1 MKKWLVF
8 LLTCILGQHV
18 FGQHGRFHLHKDTS
32 DLTFS
37 GTKINPYQQEFDS
50 TGKWQ
55 VNGYVDSYYSHY
67 SDSSNLN
74 SFQKF
79 PTISPRNQQFG
90 LNMIQVSAKY
100 TSAKFRSTITLFGGD
115 CPKAAWSNDYNY
127 IQEANLGFNVYQKLW
142 LDMGFFRTH
151 IGLESIQPR
160 ENMTMSLATTT
171 YFEPYY
177 LSGAKLTW
185 QHSDRLTFQLNAFN
199 SFNQFVETNKNK
211 ALGFSLSFAPT
222 KKVFITYSNLLCD
235 ESTVSSNPKQTR
247 FYNNLCLTFKSTKW
261 IVGFEANYG
270 IQTHSCLVYPLQ
282 TATMFS
288 SLLATKYRFT
298 PKTACYVRGELFH
311 DPNEILTGPV
321 LNENHAIVG
330 LEIVG
335 CTAGFEFKP
344 IPNSYLR
351 LEARALSNYNQHIF
365 SYQDQM
371 SKVRTEI
378 NFGIG
383 VWF

>member
-1 MKKWLVF
+1 MKKWIAIVIGF
-8 LLTCILGQHV
+8 FFMQDVHAQRGRI
-18 FGQHGRFHLHKDTS
+18 HGHKDTT

-55 VNGYVDSYYSHY
+55 VNGYVDAYYSHY
-67 SDSSNLN
+67 SDSSNGN
-74 SFQKF
+74 GFQKF

-90 LNMIQVSAKY
+90 LNMIQLSAKY
-100 TSAKFRSTITLFGGD
+100 NSAKFRSTITLFGGD

-127 IQEANLGFNVYQKLW
+127 IQEANLGFNLYKKLW

-160 ENMTMSLATTT
+160 ENITMSLATTT

-185 QHSDRLTFQLNAFN
+185 QQSDRLTLQLNVFN

-211 ALGFSLSFAPT
+211 AVGFSMNYLASKKLSF
-222 KKVFITYSNLLCD
+222 TYSNMLCD
-235 ESTVSSNPKQTR
+235 ESSLISMIKQTR
-247 FYNNLCLTFKSTKW
+247 FYNNFCLTYKSNKW
-261 IVGFEANYG
+261 VLGLEANYG
-270 IQTHSCLVYPLQ
+270 LQTHSCLSDPRQ
-282 TATMFS
+282 TAMMFS
-288 SLLATKYRFT
+288 SLIAGKYRITPQLATYM
-298 PKTACYVRGELFH
+298 RGEVFH

-330 LEIVG
+330 LEIAG
-335 CTAGFEFKP
+335 LTAGFEFKP
-344 IPNSYLR
+344 IPNSFVR
-351 LEARALSNYNQHIF
+351 VECRALSNYNQHIF
-365 SYQDQM
+365 QYQQM
-371 SKVRTEI
+371 ASKVRTEM
-378 NFGIG
+378 NFGMG

>member
-1 MKKWLVF
+1 MKKWIAVF
-8 LLTCILGQHV
+8 ISCFILQVVVAQRVKSH
-18 FGQHGRFHLHKDTS
+18 HHRDTL

-67 SDSSNLN
+67 SDSSNSN
-74 SFQKF
+74 GFQKF
-79 PTISPRNQQFG
+79 PTISPRNKQFG
-90 LNMIQVSAKY
+90 LNMIQLSAKY
-100 TSAKFRSTITLFGGD
+100 HSAKFRSTVTLFGGD
-115 CPKAAWSNDYNY
+115 SPKAAWSNEYNY
-127 IQEANLGFNVYQKLW
+127 IQEANLGFNLYKKLW

-160 ENMTMSLATTT
+160 ENITMSLATTT

-185 QHSDRLTFQLNAFN
+185 QQSERLTLQLNAFN

-211 ALGFSLSFAPT
+211 AIGFSMSFASS
-222 KKVFITYSNLLCD
+222 KNVSLSYSNILCD
-235 ESTVSSNPKQTR
+235 ESSLAANLKQTR
-247 FYNNLCLTFKSTKW
+247 FYNNLCLMYKSTKW
-261 IVGFEANYG
+261 VLGIEGNYG
-270 IQTHSCLVYPLQ
+270 LQTNSCLSDPSQ
-282 TATMFS
+282 TAIMFS
-288 SLLATKYRFT
+288 SLIAGKYRISPELAT
-298 PKTACYVRGELFH
+298 YVRGELFH

-330 LEIVG
+330 LEIAG
-335 CTAGFEFKP
+335 ITAGFEFKP
-344 IPNSYLR
+344 IPNSFVR
-351 LEARALSNYNQHIF
+351 IECRALSNYNQHIF
-365 SYQDQM
+365 QYQQAA
-371 SKVRTEI
+371 SKIRTEF
-378 NFGIG
+378 NFGMG